1 METFKLRTITVKDL
15 QVTGEVILERLED
28 TPLLLKVGELI
39 AGKTKYYHFH
49 VYRESTVEIL
59 YETKDKLQI
68 VRIQFNL
75 QENRLS
81 IKSFEWVEQA
91 NRYEETAIQK
101 ELIESPSFQSILQS
115 ISFSGKEQ
123 QSYLFHTFRK

>member
-1 METFKLRTITVKDL
+1 MKTFKLRTITVKDL
-15 QVTGEVILERLED
+15 QVTGEVVMERLDEA
-28 TPLLLKVGELI
+28 PLILKVGELN

-49 VYRESTVEIL
+49 VHRESTVEIL

-68 VRIQFNL
+68 VKIQFNL
-75 QENRLS
+75 QENRMS
-81 IKSFEWVEQA
+81 INSFEWVEQA

-115 ISFSGKEQ
+115 ISFSGNEQ
-123 QSYLFHTFRK
+123 QSYLFHTLRK